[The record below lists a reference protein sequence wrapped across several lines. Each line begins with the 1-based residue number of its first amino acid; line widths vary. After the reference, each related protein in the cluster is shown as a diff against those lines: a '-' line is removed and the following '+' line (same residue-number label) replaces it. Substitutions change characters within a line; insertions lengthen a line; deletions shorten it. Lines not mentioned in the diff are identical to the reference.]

1 MSGIRVDRAV
11 NELRGPQRGLGPRA
25 AASRLGTMQIVW
37 QLLAVALLFGIYTY
51 FGTNFW
57 SQANWLNTSVF
68 TTTILILALG
78 QLLVVITAGI
88 DLSVGAMLGV
98 ASTVTGLFLA
108 RTVGEGAAELDLVVA
123 VALGI
128 GAATL
133 MGLVNGV
140 VITRLG
146 VSPFITTLGTLGVGT
161 GIVLLMTDGQSVAVP
176 DVIRPLGNDVYLS
189 WLPVQVLIAAVLCL
203 GVFYLLRYTRFGL
216 HTYAIG
222 SDLEASRRM
231 GINIARHL
239 TVVYMLCGAL
249 AGVAGVL
256 TVAQFG
262 VASPNAGGESGLLN
276 AIAATVIG
284 GASLFGGR
292 GNVGGTVLGSVIVG
306 STVTGLVLMGV
317 TPYWQTIVIGVVI
330 VLAVY
335 LQRVGE
341 IGGARMFSRA
351 SHTRGQFNQ
360 KEE

>member
-1 MSGIRVDRAV
+1 MSRAGV
-11 NELRGPQRGLGPRA
+11 
-25 AASRLGTMQIVW
+25 SRLANNQIVW
-37 QLLAVALLFGIYTY
+37 QLLAVALLFSVYTY
-51 FGTNFW
+51 WGTNFW

-78 QLLVVITAGI
+78 QVLVVITAGI

-108 RTVGEGAAELDLVVA
+108 RTIGKGAGDLDLVVA
-123 VALGI
+123 VVLGI
-128 GAATL
+128 GAAAL
-133 MGLVNGV
+133 MGLVNGL

-146 VSPFITTLGTLGVGT
+146 VSPFIATLGTLGVGS
-161 GIVLLMTDGQSVAVP
+161 GVVLLMTDGQSVVVP

-189 WLPVQVLIAAVLCL
+189 WLPIQVLVAVALCA
-203 GVFYLLRYTRFGL
+203 GVHYLLRYTRFGL

-231 GINIARHL
+231 GINISRHL
-239 TVVYMLCGAL
+239 TLVYMLCGAL
-249 AGVAGVL
+249 SGVAGVL

-262 VASPNAGGESGLLN
+262 VASPNAGGESALLN

-292 GNVGGTVLGSVIVG
+292 GNVGGTVLGAVIVG

-335 LQRVGE
+335 LQRLGE
-341 IGGARMFSRA
+341 IGGARMFSTA
-351 SHTRGQFNQ
+351 SLTAGQFDQ